1 MMLLKQKKTICF
13 VNTDINHVYLS
24 SSNVFFLNILNKQL

>member
-13 VNTDINHVYLS
+13 VNTDINYVYLRLS
-24 SSNVFFLNILNKQL
+24 KT